1 MHVFH
6 RLFVILF
13 LILFQGGAVSAVDS
27 TVQILPNK
35 SYYHP
40 GDTVQLTVSAS
51 AGSTVRARVTYLN
64 TFVTEISAPLTNSA

>member
-51 AGSTVRARVTYLN
+51 V
-64 TFVTEISAPLTNSA
+64 